1 MDFLHWDGQKA
12 IPYRNCR
19 NILFLATLVAG
30 ACATKSGIEPT
41 MGLQV
46 TAISP
51 NVGSTTGSTRVTIT
65 GNDFTSDATVTIG
78 GMATTNV
85 VFQSSTQLMATTGAG
100 PAGTADV
107 VVTAG
112 GRSATL
118 TGGFGFIAPTGAN
131 QPPVIVGIRSVGS
144 RPGQPSGFA
153 DQDET
158 VTLVADATDAETP
171 SSELTY
177 LWTGPGSFG
186 GTTAT
191 TPWHLPATVSPT
203 PAPVAVTLT
212 AVETYSEGKLTHTN
226 TSEPRTFV
234 MQVHDSQKEV
244 LDMGQ
249 DFLTLFSQSNVP
261 TNDVLHNF
269 SATCDGGEGR
279 ASEKTDVDQNRTL
292 YTQDFSAFK
301 ISRRGPAIINFH
313 SVCVL
318 PDGRVQANVD
328 ACSSFAVHWE
338 VIKKSSG
345 VREITNGIDYVSAVV
360 ENNNWRL
367 CHSDFI
373 PSAGFPTLGLR

>member
-1 MDFLHWDGQKA
+1 MHLLHWDGLKPV
-12 IPYRNCR
+12 PYRNYR
-19 NILFLATLVAG
+19 NILILLALFAG
-30 ACATKSGIEPT
+30 ACATKSPMQPT
-41 MGLQV
+41 GLQV
-46 TAISP
+46 TAVSP
-51 NVGSTTGSTRVTIT
+51 NTGSTTGSTRVTIT
-65 GNDFTSDATVTIG
+65 GSEFASDATVTIG
-78 GMATTNV
+78 GVAATDV
-85 VFQSSTQLMATTGAG
+85 VFQSSTQLAATTGAA
-100 PAGTADV
+100 PAGTVDV
-107 VVTAG
+107 VVTSG

-118 TGGFGFIAPTGAN
+118 TRGFGFLAPTGTN
-131 QPPVIVGIRSVGS
+131 QPPVIVNIRSVGS
-144 RPGQPSGFA
+144 RPGQPPGFA

-158 VTLVADATDAETP
+158 VTLIADATDAETP
-171 SSELTY
+171 SSALTY

-191 TPWHLPATVSPT
+191 TSWHLPATVSPV
-203 PAPVAVTLT
+203 PSPVTVTLT
-212 AVETYSEGKLTHTN
+212 AVETYDEGKLTHTN
-226 TSEPRTFV
+226 TSDPRTFV
-234 MQVHDSQKEV
+234 MQVHDSQKEI

-249 DFLTLFSQSNVP
+249 DFLTLFSQSNIS

-269 SATCDGGEGR
+269 STTCDGGAGR
-279 ASEKTDVDQNRTL
+279 SAEKSDVDQNRAL
-292 YTQDFSAFK
+292 FTQDFSAFR
-301 ISRRGPAIINFH
+301 ISRRGPATINFH